1 MIHTLL
7 VLAGLTCP
15 ALATAPADTVI
26 EVRALGEGVFL
37 LSVPQPIDRIL
48 VGNMLLVASGDGSL
62 LVDTGVEGLDQL
74 LAETIGGLTTGPIR
88 YVVNTHPHLDHIGG
102 NERFGR
108 EAEVVR
114 ADSLDPE
121 WEMAEGESR
130 TLSVGSRSVV
140 VFRSPAAHS
149 TADLVVHVP
158 GPDVV
163 HLGDLFVDG
172 YPFIDAERG
181 GSLDGLIAAV
191 GWALGRARE
200 QTVIVRGHGEPVTRA
215 DLLNYQRMLGTVRSE
230 LRRLVQAGHS
240 DDEIVAAGPTAAFD
254 ADWGRG
260 FITPDSWVRMVV
272 RGVRGS

>member
-37 LSVPQPIDRIL
+37 LSVPEPIDRIL

-74 LAETIGGLTTGPIR
+74 LAETIGGLTTGPVR

-108 EAEVVR
+108 EAEIVR

-158 GPDVV
+158 GSDVL
-163 HLGDLFVDG
+163 HLGDLLVDG